1 MLSLAELRVARL
13 FPDGPS
19 LIVWRR
25 CKAHVG
31 ASTNPSKLPIYLIF
45 LGVFIAMNLSSR
57 YLLASG

>member
-13 FPDGPS
+13 FPDRPS

-25 CKAHVG
+25 CKAYAG
-31 ASTNPSKLPIYLIF
+31 ASTNPSKSPIYLIF

-57 YLLASG
+57 